1 MEVLSRPAAI
11 EGCTLHPSQSGAM
24 DRTCFRL
31 LMPVGWHQVEH
42 SFTTN
47 QPHIGYLLVCVI
59 ELKEKRGCIV
69 LSTHDYDSLTF
80 ELNRRCFVKQQWVPN
95 HLDFWLHDMPCQCVL
110 TSCIPR
116 CDLLSVIKP
125 KGWWCGKLYKRWG
138 LNMQQVTWISLKVF
152 NICWVILEMMGNK
165 TWWMPCIKRIY
176 LWIRIL
182 YNARNIGH
190 SSTGAT
196 GLFNSGCITLKL
208 GCRSSSWNAS
218 TANTPCT
225 ECNPHKLKR
234 FVRCKDW
241 KMLTVGAIHYTH
253 LIRWEKKPQHAKV
266 NTIIALNQQKVRV
279 PFTWIIRL
287 PLMLSPISILS
298 SPLANFSPYHA
309 LRPLSRVFAS
319 RGPANL
325 SGCSA
330 SKCVM

>member
-138 LNMQQVTWISLKVF
+138 LNMQQVTWMSLKVF

-165 TWWMPCIKRIY
+165 TWWMPCIKRNY
-176 LWIRIL
+176 LWIKIL

-234 FVRCKDW
+234 FVRCAHSW
-241 KMLTVGAIHYTH
+241 CYSLHPPHKMRKKTPTCKGQHHHCSQSAEGESAIHLNHTLATDVVPH
-253 LIRWEKKPQHAKV
+253 FNFKLAFSQLLSIPC
-266 NTIIALNQQKVRV
+266 IAAFKQGV
-279 PFTWIIRL
+279 
-287 PLMLSPISILS
+287 
-298 SPLANFSPYHA
+298 
-309 LRPLSRVFAS
+309 
-319 RGPANL
+319 
-325 SGCSA
+325 C
-330 SKCVM
+330 

>member
-1 MEVLSRPAAI
+1 MTPGGAFLHNQPTKHRILISVCHWV
-11 EGCTLHPSQSGAM
+11 EGEEGM
-24 DRTCFRL
+24 
-31 LMPVGWHQVEH
+31 H
-42 SFTTN
+42 SFV
-47 QPHIGYLLVCVI
+47 YARLWL
-59 ELKEKRGCIV
+59 
-69 LSTHDYDSLTF
+69 LTF
-80 ELNRRCFVKQQWVPN
+80 ELNRHCFVRQQWVPN

-110 TSCIPR
+110 RSCIPR

-125 KGWWCGKLYKRWG
+125 RGWWCGKLYKRWG
-138 LNMQQVTWISLKVF
+138 LNMQQVTWISLKVS
-152 NICWVILEMMGNK
+152 NICWVILEMMDKK
-165 TWWMPCIKRIY
+165 TWWMPCIEGNY

-218 TANTPCT
+218 TADTPCT
-225 ECNPHKLKR
+225 QRNPHKLKR

-241 KMLTVGAIHYTH
+241 KMLTVGAIHHSH

-266 NTIIALNQQKVRV
+266 NNIIALSQQKVRV
-279 PFTWIIRL
+279 PFTWIIPL

-309 LRPLSRVFAS
+309 LRPLSRVTYVSAS